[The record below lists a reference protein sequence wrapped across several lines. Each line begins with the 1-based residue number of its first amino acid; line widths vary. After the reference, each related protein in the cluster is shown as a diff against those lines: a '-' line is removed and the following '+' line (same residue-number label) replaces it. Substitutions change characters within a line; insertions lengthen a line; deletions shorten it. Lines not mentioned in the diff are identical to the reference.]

1 MKRKKLAILLAVI
14 IASSTVLAAC
24 ASDDATKSS
33 SVAPP
38 PSSVAGDTADK
49 PATEGERTMV
59 GNMYTTGLPIVKEQE
74 TFSLFSDGGNA
85 DDIIMYPILEEQT
98 NVKVDLMLYPYEIAK
113 EKMNILIN
121 SGKYPDAIGG
131 WLLNEN
137 DILKNGMTEKLYIPI
152 DESIE
157 KYAPK
162 MQEILAI
169 DGVRDA
175 MTLPDGHIY
184 TIPYVVGVPL
194 VPYLPW
200 INTEWLEKVGMKMPT
215 TPAEFKEVLMAFKTK
230 DPNGNGKADEI
241 PFTSEKNNLNL
252 GLLTGWWGVSVPQGA
267 DMGGFSMIN
276 DKLEYT
282 ATSDEYKEMI
292 KFMADL
298 YKNGLIDPEIFT
310 QDGTQ
315 WKAKGIQG
323 LYGCSIAYGSGDF
336 HEGLKPG
343 ERTKYDALPVLKA
356 EGVEKPVYRRNS
368 NGASTLRTQL
378 VVTDNAKNPDTIIRW
393 YDNVFEIDNSIQ
405 IKAGFFGKRLEK
417 LGEGDYRY
425 LDENLL
431 SEADRTKYGW
441 SNMFTQ
447 SLPNYAPLDLVI
459 KPAVGTPELYDEK
472 KVADK
477 MYEPFLDEQPAQVW
491 VSAEDSKKISALS
504 VSVSTYVEQKLA
516 EWVSNQADVEKEWD
530 AYKKQL
536 DKIGLQELITMKQ
549 AAQESAKK

>member
-1 MKRKKLAILLAVI
+1 MKTKKLALLLAVI

-24 ASDDATKSS
+24 ASDDKTNSS
-33 SVAPP
+33 SASPSSAS
-38 PSSVAGDTADK
+38 PSSVAGEAVSDGSR
-49 PATEGERTMV
+49 EMV

-74 TFSLFSDGGNA
+74 TFSLFSDGGKA
-85 DDIIMYPILEEQT
+85 EDYIMYPILQEQT
-98 NVKVDLMLYPYEIAK
+98 NVKVDLMLYPYEIAT
-113 EKMNILIN
+113 EKLNILIN

-131 WLLNEN
+131 WLLSDN
-137 DILKNGMTEKLYIPI
+137 DILKNGMTDKLYIPI

-169 DGVRDA
+169 EDVRET

-184 TIPYVVGVPL
+184 TIPYITGTPL

-200 INTEWLEKVGMKMPT
+200 INTEWLDKVGMKMPT

-267 DMGGFSMIN
+267 NMGGFAMI
-276 DKLEYT
+276 DGKLEYT
-282 ATSDEYKEMI
+282 ATSDEYKELI
-292 KFMADL
+292 KFLADL
-298 YKNGLIDPEIFT
+298 HKNGLIDPEIFT

-323 LYGCSIAYGSGDF
+323 LYGCTISYGSGDF

-356 EGVEKPVYRRNS
+356 EGVEKPVYKRNS
-368 NGASTLRTQL
+368 NGAAIMRTQM
-378 VVTDNAKNPDTIIRW
+378 VITDNAKNPDTIIRW
-393 YDNVFEIDNSIQ
+393 YDNVFEIDNSMQ
-405 IKAGFFGKRLEK
+405 IKAGLFGKRLEK

-431 SEADRTKYGW
+431 SESDRIKYGW
-441 SNMFTQ
+441 GNMFTQ

-477 MYEPFLDEQPAQVW
+477 LYEPFLDEKPAQVW
-491 VSAEDSKKISALS
+491 VSADDSKKISALS
-504 VSVSTYVEQKLA
+504 VSIATHVEEKLA

-530 AYKKQL
+530 GYKKQL
-536 DKIGLQELITMKQ
+536 DKIGLQELIKMRQT
-549 AAQESAKK
+549 AQESAKK

>member
-1 MKRKKLAILLAVI
+1 MKTKKLALLLAVI

-24 ASDDATKSS
+24 ASDDKTNSS
-33 SVAPP
+33 SAS
-38 PSSVAGDTADK
+38 PSSVAGEAVSDGSR
-49 PATEGERTMV
+49 EMV

-74 TFSLFSDGGNA
+74 TFSLFSDGGKA
-85 DDIIMYPILEEQT
+85 EDYIMYPILQEQT
-98 NVKVDLMLYPYEIAK
+98 NVKVDLMLYPYEIAT
-113 EKMNILIN
+113 EKLNILIN

-131 WLLNEN
+131 WLLSDN
-137 DILKNGMTEKLYIPI
+137 DILKNGMTDKLYIPI

-169 DGVRDA
+169 EDVRET

-184 TIPYVVGVPL
+184 TIPYITGTPL

-200 INTEWLEKVGMKMPT
+200 INTEWLDKVGMKMPT

-267 DMGGFSMIN
+267 NMGGFAMI
-276 DKLEYT
+276 DGKLEYT
-282 ATSDEYKEMI
+282 ATSDEYKELI
-292 KFMADL
+292 KFLADL
-298 YKNGLIDPEIFT
+298 HKNGLIDPEIFT

-323 LYGCSIAYGSGDF
+323 LYGCTISYGSGDF

-356 EGVEKPVYRRNS
+356 EGVEKPVYKRNS
-368 NGASTLRTQL
+368 NGAAIMRTQM
-378 VVTDNAKNPDTIIRW
+378 VITDNAKNPDTIIRW
-393 YDNVFEIDNSIQ
+393 YDNVFEIDNSMQ
-405 IKAGFFGKRLEK
+405 IKAGLFGKRLEK

-431 SEADRTKYGW
+431 SESDRIKYGW
-441 SNMFTQ
+441 GNMFTQ

-477 MYEPFLDEQPAQVW
+477 LYEPFLDEKPAQVW
-491 VSAEDSKKISALS
+491 VSADDSKKISALS
-504 VSVSTYVEQKLA
+504 VSIATHVEEKLA

-530 AYKKQL
+530 GYKKQL
-536 DKIGLQELITMKQ
+536 DKIGLQELIKMRQT
-549 AAQESAKK
+549 AQESAKK